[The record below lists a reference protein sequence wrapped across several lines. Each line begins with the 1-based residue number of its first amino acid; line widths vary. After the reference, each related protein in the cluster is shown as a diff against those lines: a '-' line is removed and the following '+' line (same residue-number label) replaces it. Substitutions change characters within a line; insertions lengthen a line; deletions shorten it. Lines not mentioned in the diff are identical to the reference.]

1 MSRLAAGAVSALLGA
16 LIGVGVLVVLERPST
31 EAIAPVAAAATAAA
45 SPSPDAAARDAPRA
59 AAASPE
65 PSAPAASPEP
75 SVKVATPVRVVIP
88 AIDVDAD
95 LVAVGLNPDQ
105 SMEVPDFGEAGWYEP
120 GPRPG
125 EPGPAVIAAHVDSV
139 AGPDVFHRLR
149 ELGSG
154 AEIMVEHADGGRS
167 TFVVRDTEQQDKD
180 DLPVER
186 IWSDTDETV
195 LRLITCGGAF
205 NAQRRSYESNVI
217 VYAAARG

>member
-16 LIGVGVLVVLERPST
+16 LIGVGVLIVLERPSA
-31 EAIAPVAAAATAAA
+31 EAIAPVAAVATTAG
-45 SPSPDAAARDAPRA
+45 SLSTDAEAARDAPRA
-59 AAASPE
+59 ASASERPARSSESPAQVAA
-65 PSAPAASPEP
+65 
-75 SVKVATPVRVVIP
+75 PVRVVVP

-139 AGPDVFHRLR
+139 AGPDVFYRLR
-149 ELGSG
+149 ELGPG
-154 AEIMVEHADGGRS
+154 DEITVEHADGGRS
-167 TFVVRDTEQQDKD
+167 TFAVHDTEQQDKD

-186 IWSDTDETV
+186 IWNDTDDAV

-205 NAQRRSYESNVI
+205 NQERRSYESNVI
-217 VYAAARG
+217 VYAAARR

>member
-16 LIGVGVLVVLERPST
+16 LIGVGVLVVLERSRT
-31 EAIAPVAAAATAAA
+31 EAIAPVAAAATEITSTA
-45 SPSPDAAARDAPRA
+45 PDAGAGEAS
-59 AAASPE
+59 SPE
-65 PSAPAASPEP
+65 PREP
-75 SVKVATPVRVVIP
+75 VADPVRVVIP

-139 AGPDVFHRLR
+139 AGPDVFYRLR
-149 ELGSG
+149 ELEPGD
-154 AEIMVEHADGGRS
+154 EITVEHADGARS
-167 TFVVRDTEQQDKD
+167 TFAVRDAEQQDKD

-186 IWSDTDETV
+186 IWNDTDDSV
-195 LRLITCGGAF
+195 LRLITCGGEF
-205 NAQRRSYESNVI
+205 DRQRRSYESNVI
-217 VYAAARG
+217 VYADARG